1 MNVRLILVTQTVTN
15 GQVRSHTPVI
25 LRVQARIDLRDCSL
39 RITSGDDELRGAST
53 KGAYLRRRQS
63 LVLENQRAA
72 IALEAA
78 DGNWWRARY
87 QIIIRVQRR
96 HQPAK
101 EGVRAAK
108 VSLVAAVSVHAA
120 QATTKFERV
129 LSLLPRSEVLQLPAL
144 VHIDTVANLRTA
156 TDK

>member
-1 MNVRLILVTQTVTN
+1 MDIGLILVTETITN
-15 GQVRSHTPVI
+15 CQVRPHPPVI
-25 LRVQARIDLRDCSL
+25 LRVQARVDLRDCSL
-39 RITSGDDELRGAST
+39 GITSGDDELGGAT
-53 KGAYLRRRQS
+53 TQRANLCWRQP
-63 LVLENQRAA
+63 LVLEHQGAA

-87 QIIIRVQRR
+87 QVIIRVQRR

-120 QATTKFERV
+120 QATTKFERM